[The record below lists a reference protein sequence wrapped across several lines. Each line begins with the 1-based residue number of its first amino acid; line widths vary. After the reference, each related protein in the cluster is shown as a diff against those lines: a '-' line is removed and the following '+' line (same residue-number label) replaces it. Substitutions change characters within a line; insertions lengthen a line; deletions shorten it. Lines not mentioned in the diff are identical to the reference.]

1 MNKKIER
8 SALCGSIS
16 AISSKSELIRLLL
29 ASYLSFGSTTK
40 IENFTLSGDVKSAI
54 TALSALGCK
63 FSDGEI
69 TSPETQK
76 NEGKITVGE
85 SGTLYRLLLPIL
97 CAIGGKYEIET
108 ENTLKNRPM
117 DELIST
123 LEAHNITAKRTEC
136 GVTIDGKL
144 TSGRFE
150 ISGSVSSQYVSGLL
164 FALPLLKGDSEIT
177 LTSPLKSEKYVEMTV
192 NTLKSFGIS
201 VQKTPDGYFVEGDQ
215 KYVSSGVY
223 KACGDY
229 STSSYYLLGG
239 ALTGEVTVTGLSE
252 SSYQPDEAFVSVLGS
267 AGATVSRNGD
277 AVRVKKAERLTPFA
291 FDVDTAP
298 DLAPTLA
305 VLAAFCQGESTLKNV
320 NRLRFKESDR
330 IKSICALLTAIGVE
344 FSLKDNALTV
354 FGGTPKSGVIDSF
367 FDHRIAMAG
376 AIALLKIGGEIKG
389 VEAVSKS
396 APQFFEDLQRLGGI
410 VK

>member
-1 MNKKIER
+1 MNKRIEK
-8 SALCGSIS
+8 SNLCGSIS
-16 AISSKSELIRLLL
+16 AKSSKSETIRLLL

-40 IENFTLSGDVKSAI
+40 IENFSLSGDIKSAI
-54 TALSALGCK
+54 NALSALGCK
-63 FSDGEI
+63 FSGNEL

-76 NEGKITVGE
+76 NEAKITVGE

-97 CAIGGKYEIET
+97 CAIGGKYGIEA

-136 GVTIDGKL
+136 GVAIEGKL

-164 FALPLLKGDSEIT
+164 FALPLLKGNSEIA

-201 VQKTPDGYFVEGDQ
+201 VQKTPDGYFIKGDQ
-215 KYVSSGVY
+215 KYISSGIY

-229 STSSYYLLGG
+229 STSSYYFLGG
-239 ALTGEVTVTGLSE
+239 ALTGDVTVTGLSE
-252 SSYQPDEAFVSVLGS
+252 SSYQPDEAFVSVLES
-267 AGATVSRNGD
+267 VGATVSRNGD
-277 AVRVKKAERLTPFA
+277 AVTVKKAERLTPFA
-291 FDVDTAP
+291 FDVDNAP
-298 DLAPTLA
+298 DLAPMLA
-305 VLAAFCQGESTLKNV
+305 VLAAFCQGESILKNV

-330 IKSICALLTAIGVE
+330 INSICALLTAIDVK
-344 FSLKDNALTV
+344 FSLKDNALTI

-367 FDHRIAMAG
+367 SDHRIAMAG
-376 AIALLKIGGEIKG
+376 AIALLKIGGEING
-389 VEAVSKS
+389 VEAVAKS